1 MICWS
6 SSRDLIYHLSL
17 CSACVLFLKLT
28 HTFPSGF
35 TGSDGAQ
42 LLDCVLLHSLPTP
55 LARMG
60 HGSLSDERVV
70 AFSGEFSFQILRR
83 ICLVQQFKQEID

>member
-17 CSACVLFLKLT
+17 LFCLCSVPLT
-28 HTFPSGF
+28 DPHIP
-35 TGSDGAQ
+35 
-42 LLDCVLLHSLPTP
+42 LLLYRVQQWMVTSCVLLHSLPTP
-55 LARMG
+55 LGRMG